1 MNQEI
6 KFCAFKEKKNLK
18 NILVKIFVAGRT
30 RCFVSAMRF
39 VRHLR

>member
-6 KFCAFKEKKNLK
+6 KFCAFKKKNLK
-18 NILVKIFVAGRT
+18 NILVKIFVAGMT

-39 VRHLR
+39 VRYLR